1 MINGKSKME
10 FAKIYTNITR
20 VRKNNSRQIISKN
33 ALLQKKEQLHNVP
46 TFEFAKLFLSN

>member
-1 MINGKSKME
+1 MINRKSKME

-20 VRKNNSRQIISKN
+20 VRKNKSKQIILKN
-33 ALLQKKEQLHNVP
+33 ALFQKKSNYYNVP